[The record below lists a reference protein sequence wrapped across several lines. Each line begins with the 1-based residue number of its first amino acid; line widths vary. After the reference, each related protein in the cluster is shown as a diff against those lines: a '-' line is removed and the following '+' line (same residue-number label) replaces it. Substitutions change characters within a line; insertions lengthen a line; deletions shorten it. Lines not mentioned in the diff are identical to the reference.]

1 VAFDALKGR
10 AIATP
15 LIGPLLTKIRDNSF
29 RHSAQ
34 YWERRYQRGG
44 NSGPGSYN
52 RLAVFKADFLNEFVE
67 REQIESVMELGCGDG
82 AQLKLARYPRYL
94 GVDVSPSAVARCRS
108 VFGSD
113 PNKSFVVS
121 SELADDAQAD
131 LALSLDVI
139 FHLVEDDTFE
149 AYMRNLFR
157 RSRRFVVV
165 YSSNRE
171 DSSGQRH
178 VRHREF
184 TKWIEKN
191 EANWRLVSKTLNR
204 YPFDP
209 QDPEH
214 TSFANFFV
222 FEPRHRN

>member
-1 VAFDALKGR
+1 M
-10 AIATP
+10 ATP
-15 LIGPLLTKIRDNSF
+15 LIGPILARIRDNSF

-34 YWERRYQRGG
+34 YWERRYRRGG

-52 RLAVFKADFLNEFVE
+52 RLATFKADFLNEFVE
-67 REQIESVMELGCGDG
+67 REHIESVLELGCGDG
-82 AQLKLARYPRYL
+82 AQLKLARYPRYV

-108 VFGSD
+108 VFGFD
-113 PNKSFVVS
+113 PTKRFVVS
-121 SELADDAQAD
+121 NELADDAQAD

-139 FHLVEDDTFE
+139 FHLVEDDAFD
-149 AYMRNLFR
+149 AYMRTLFR
-157 RSRRFVVV
+157 RARRFVVI

-171 DSSGQRH
+171 DASGHRH

-184 TKWIEKN
+184 TTWIERN
-191 EANWRLVSKTLNR
+191 EVNWHLVSTTLNR

-209 QDPEH
+209 QYPEE

-222 FEPRHRN
+222 FEPRHRT